1 LAWTARARLNVL
13 FYANALF
20 NALGAVILFAAPPRL
35 DSLLALRSSS
45 DFQWHLLAACSL
57 SLAVVSFYA
66 PTFKDPHAV
75 RAVVLTFL
83 TFNGV
88 SAIVSVWAI
97 VDTEVHGLEASPPTV
112 RSAEHRFKTAWKCAT
127 LLESGA
133 SEMRRMLGSDA
144 AGLRGLASRGE

>member
-1 LAWTARARLNVL
+1 MAWTARARLNVL

-35 DSLLALRSSS
+35 DSLLALGSSS

-97 VDTEVHGLEASPPTV
+97 VDGLPAFVWFNTAIHVVFFGLFWILGLSPGLNPAS
-112 RSAEHRFKTAWKCAT
+112 
-127 LLESGA
+127 
-133 SEMRRMLGSDA
+133 D
-144 AGLRGLASRGE
+144 